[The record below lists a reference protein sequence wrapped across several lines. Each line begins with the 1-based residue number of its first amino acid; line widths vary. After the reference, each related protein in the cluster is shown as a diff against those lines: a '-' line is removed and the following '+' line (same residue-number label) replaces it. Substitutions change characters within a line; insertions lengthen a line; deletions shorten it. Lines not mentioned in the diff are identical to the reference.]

1 MAWGY
6 RLELMVGREGARV
19 RQEKTPGRACGCSIA
34 KCENF
39 PQYLAAYRYSRAN
52 GRAVTASRT
61 LCVKH
66 ARLFS
71 MKFSLAWPDM
81 LRRPRR
87 AITGAWAQLAA

>member
-6 RLELMVGREGARV
+6 RLELLGGRDGARC
-19 RQEKTPGRACGCSIA
+19 REDGRGCSVG
-34 KCENF
+34 KCAGL
-39 PQYLAAYRYSRAN
+39 PQYVSAYRYSRNN
-52 GRAVTASRT
+52 GRAVTVTRG

-71 MKFSLAWPDM
+71 MKYSLAWPNM

-87 AITGAWAQLAA
+87 SITSAWVQLAA

>member
-6 RLELMVGREGARV
+6 RLEALTARGGAECRQDGR
-19 RQEKTPGRACGCSIA
+19 GCSVGH
-34 KCENF
+34 CGNS
-39 PQYLAAYRYSRAN
+39 PQFVSAYRYSRKT
-52 GRAVTASRT
+52 GRAVTVSRT

-71 MKFSLAWPDM
+71 MKYSLAWPTM

-87 AITGAWAQLAA
+87 PMTSVWTQLAA